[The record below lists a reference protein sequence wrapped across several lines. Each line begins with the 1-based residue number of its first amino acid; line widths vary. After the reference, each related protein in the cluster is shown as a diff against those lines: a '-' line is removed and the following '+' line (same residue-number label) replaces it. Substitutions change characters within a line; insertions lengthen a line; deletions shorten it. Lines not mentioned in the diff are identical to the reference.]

1 MKDRIIKIGVLTA
14 VFIVAVIV
22 FSFITNQGNSDMTVE
37 MNAATF
43 PTISFVTD
51 GDEINHLV
59 GYKDEMNIPAMR
71 DTIV

>member
-1 MKDRIIKIGVLTA
+1 M
-14 VFIVAVIV
+14 

-71 DTIV
+71 DTINYKTATEYRGRFKC